1 MNTPTPNP
9 AEPDSL
15 PRAGCVE
22 RLVRVI
28 LDNPGGYNNYQGTV
42 KRVFSVGNQEWA
54 DIEWDMPIHPCTT
67 PMETRHLIPAN
78 AKILPTCATGGST
91 GEIKS

>member
-1 MNTPTPNP
+1 MNPKSDAP
-9 AEPDSL
+9 
-15 PRAGCVE
+15 GCLVH

-28 LDNPGGYNNYQGTV
+28 LDNPGGYNNYQGIVT
-42 KRVFSVGNQEWA
+42 RVFSIGNQEWA

-78 AKILPTCATGGST
+78 VKVSAPARKE
-91 GEIKS
+91 GE